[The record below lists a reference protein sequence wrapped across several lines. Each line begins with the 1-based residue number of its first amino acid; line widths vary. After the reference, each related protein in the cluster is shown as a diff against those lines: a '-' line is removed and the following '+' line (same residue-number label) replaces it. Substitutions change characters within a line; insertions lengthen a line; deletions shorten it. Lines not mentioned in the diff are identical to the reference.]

1 MLDCFTFSHKFT
13 VRIIWKYLI
22 NHGTGRRLER
32 FVDHQSVEKCISLI
46 ELSIE
51 RFTPMQAPVA
61 HDGTGQI
68 KPRSDREFAASTGNI
83 PWNKGGCSPLWTVVQ
98 ATCVTV
104 EHVGWS
110 SRGGGE
116 GAVLGQETE
125 RRGQGDLAI

>member
-1 MLDCFTFSHKFT
+1 
-13 VRIIWKYLI
+13 
-22 NHGTGRRLER
+22 
-32 FVDHQSVEKCISLI
+32 
-46 ELSIE
+46 
-51 RFTPMQAPVA
+51 MQAPVA

-68 KPRSDREFAASTGNI
+68 KPRRDREFAASTLEQG
-83 PWNKGGCSPLWTVVQ
+83 GGCSPLWTVVQ

-125 RRGQGDLAI
+125 RRGQGDLAV